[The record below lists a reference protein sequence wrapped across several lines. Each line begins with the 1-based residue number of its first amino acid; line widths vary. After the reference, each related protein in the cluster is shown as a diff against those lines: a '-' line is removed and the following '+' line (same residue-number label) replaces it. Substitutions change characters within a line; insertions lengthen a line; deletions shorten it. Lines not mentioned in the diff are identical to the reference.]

1 MSVWRDTWRVGQHH
15 PIAFWLA
22 LGFFTAFATL
32 PIVVGLILA
41 EVFGALD
48 EGRTSR
54 VVVLALL
61 LGAVEVCRIV
71 ALRNAIMWFVQFW
84 EYARAL
90 LRYNMLDA
98 QLASGGPRAG
108 TPVASPGEAIARF
121 RDETE
126 DVALFGDTW
135 IDLGAGLV
143 FTVLG
148 LGILASVDVTATVLL
163 TLPMALVG
171 LIAGVLGRRLR
182 HAHRRD
188 RAATAAVTGFLGDLM
203 AAAVTVKVNG
213 AAQPTLFQL
222 RRLVDQRRE
231 TAVRARLYVYAIRS
245 LGPSMAEVALGLV
258 ILFGAASLADG
269 RLGAP
274 ELALFL
280 AYGGWLSF
288 LPRMTGLLV
297 ARANQA
303 TVAFANMGTLMADAD
318 PSNAAVPRPI
328 TYPTD
333 DTLADEALEV
343 FERPM
348 RRRLPLRRL
357 EVEGLTLPLGSGG
370 IEDISFTLERG
381 SFTVVTGPVGAGK
394 STLLRAVLGLV
405 GRDHLDGV
413 IRWNGEVL
421 DDPAAFLVPPH
432 AAYLPQVPQL
442 VSDSLADN
450 VLLGSPI
457 DDLDR
462 ALQLAAVAAD
472 VARMP
477 EGTATTIG
485 PRGVRLSGG
494 QRQRVATA
502 RALAA
507 RPELLV
513 LDDVSS
519 ALDVETELELWRN
532 LAEAGVTV
540 LAVSHRRVAK
550 ARADQVLTLSEGRL
564 VAGGSGRG
572 GDGGA

>member
-1 MSVWRDTWRVGQHH
+1 MSVWRDTWRVAQHH
-15 PIAFWLA
+15 PVAFWLA
-22 LGFFTAFATL
+22 LVFFTAFATL
-32 PIVVGLILA
+32 PIAVGLILA

-61 LGAVEVCRIV
+61 LGLVETCRIV
-71 ALRNAIMWFVQFW
+71 ALRNAVMWFVRFW

-148 LGILASVDVTATVLL
+148 LGILASVDATATVLL
-163 TLPMALVG
+163 TLPMVGVG
-171 LIAGVLGRRLR
+171 LVAGLLGRRLR

-213 AAQPTLFQL
+213 AATPALFQL
-222 RRLVDQRRE
+222 RRLVDRRRE

-269 RLGAP
+269 RLGAG

-303 TVAFANMGTLMADAD
+303 TVAFANIGTLMADED

-333 DTLADEALEV
+333 DPAEPALDL

-348 RRRLPLRRL
+348 RRRVPLRRL
-357 EVEGLTLPLGSGG
+357 EVEGLTLRLGSGG
-370 IEDISFTLERG
+370 VEDISFTLDRG

-405 GRDHLDGV
+405 GRDRLDGV

-421 DDPAAFLVPPH
+421 EDPGSFLVPPH

-442 VSDSLADN
+442 ISDSLADN

-477 EGTATTIG
+477 EGASTTIG

-564 VAGGSGRG
+564 VTAEG
-572 GDGGA
+572 

>member
-1 MSVWRDTWRVGQHH
+1 MRVWRDTWRVGQHH

-22 LGFFTAFATL
+22 LVFFTAFATL
-32 PIVVGLILA
+32 PIAIGLILA
-41 EVFGALD
+41 EVFGAL
-48 EGRTSR
+48 EGGRTGR

-61 LGAVEVCRIV
+61 LGLIEGCRIV
-71 ALRNAIMWFVQFW
+71 ALRNAVMWFVRFW
-84 EYARAL
+84 EYSRAL

-108 TPVASPGEAIARF
+108 PPVASPGEAIARF

-148 LGILASVDVTATVLL
+148 LGVLATVDLTATVLL
-163 TLPMALVG
+163 TLPMAGVG
-171 LIAGVLGRRLR
+171 LIAGLLGRRLR

-213 AAQPTLFQL
+213 AAQPTLVQM

-231 TAVRARLYVYAIRS
+231 TAVRARLYIYAIRS
-245 LGPSMAEVALGLV
+245 LGPSTAEVALGLV
-258 ILFGAASLADG
+258 ILLGAASVADG
-269 RLGAP
+269 SLGAG

-303 TVAFANMGTLMADAD
+303 TVAFANMGTLMADED

-333 DTLADEALEV
+333 DTIDL

-348 RRRLPLRRL
+348 RRRIPLRRL
-357 EVEGLTLPLGSGG
+357 EVEGLSLRLGTGG
-370 IEDISFTLERG
+370 ISDVSFALERG

-394 STLLRAVLGLV
+394 TTLLRAVLGLV
-405 GRDHLDGV
+405 GRDHVDGV

-421 DDPAAFLVPPH
+421 EDPAAFLVPPH

-450 VLLGSPI
+450 VLLGSPL

-477 EGTATTIG
+477 DGVSTTIG

-502 RALAA
+502 RALAS

-550 ARADQVLTLSEGRL
+550 ARADQVLTLSDGRL
-564 VAGGSGRG
+564 VA
-572 GDGGA
+572 DGG